1 MTMMVSHAVCGS
13 LHSDFLRCLV
23 LITSTP
29 HLELHHLLCGKTQV
43 GAAAS
48 RRAPRKLECTLVQ
61 LGDGLVHVEEC
72 ALFGYFAD
80 DLQQKGDR
88 KCDSQVL
95 GCRMP
100 PSQPAFCYSNS
111 HVGAGGSPLPCQP
124 FASIQPHKALSILG
138 EN

>member
-1 MTMMVSHAVCGS
+1 MTMMVLHAVCGS

-23 LITSTP
+23 LIISTP

-88 KCDSQVL
+88 KCDSQVP
-95 GCRMP
+95 GCRMLNP
-100 PSQPAFCYSNS
+100 PPPPASF
-111 HVGAGGSPLPCQP
+111 LLLQ
-124 FASIQPHKALSILG
+124 
-138 EN
+138 